1 MSKKFD
7 KWVSNLE
14 DLTQMKLSEKDKE
27 YAKRLY
33 KANLSPHEAGTLI
46 MRNE

>member
-7 KWVSNLE
+7 KWVSSLE

-33 KANLSPHEAGTLI
+33 KANLSPREASTLV
-46 MRNE
+46 MRTE